1 MTIAKLVMRWLLG
14 LVVAVGVMSSGF
26 ANPGDLPLGYRIA
39 SGAYPWTGRLHALSF
54 KTAAISS
61 SVVLTQW
68 EAGEQLDPQDIDT
81 RHLYLGGNRMV
92 PLRWAAIDD
101 DARRVLDDIAPT
113 DAGEAR
119 LSWLRGD
126 LRNRALRPRDTRLGN
141 ATGARIHV
149 VPPPAWLPMQ
159 PSHTAFRQ
167 RQIKRPTT
175 AWLGTRDGL
184 LHGFDAVTGRE
195 RAGYLPRAM
204 LAGAAALTASDGP
217 VPHAPCPRPVSI
229 DADPSGTWRTL
240 LLCGIPSRDAST
252 SKQTGAVFV
261 LDVST
266 PDAGTPIGLLWEV
279 ASSQAL
285 PLSGSGPVGA
295 AMWIEH
301 GVRRW
306 TAVAIVAP
314 DDKTGARAGLALL
327 PLDRPASTWLAGTT
341 VRRMAL
347 PESGCDATTAA
358 VGLLAVTVASTA
370 GGIAQAA
377 YATDTTGRL
386 WRFGLDHLSSGA
398 EPKPSTCLHRQRSA
412 GDRVE
417 APVVVRSGIGMLV
430 VYGTGNE
437 LTAIPDRPGA
447 RGSPGRIDAMPK
459 GNGMVLRAARADANP
474 SDDGWTLALPHA
486 GERIDTLYSASPV
499 HVGFTTVAADGLQR
513 SYLIDAA
520 SGESVVVADDLGTPA
535 HAITGLPWTDTTVMP
550 IGVQSTITTGAPTA
564 PGTSTRDGFGL
575 DLWQVNGDTATL
587 QQQARWHQ
595 RRGRLG
601 WRELVRSPQ

>member
-1 MTIAKLVMRWLLG
+1 MMLFKLAIRWLLG
-14 LVVAVGVMSSGF
+14 LILAAGAMPSGF

-39 SGAYPWTGRLHALSF
+39 GGAYPWTGRLHALAF

-61 SVVLTQW
+61 SAVLTQW
-68 EAGEQLDPQDIDT
+68 EAGERLDRQDIHT
-81 RHLYLGGNRMV
+81 RHLYLGGHRLV
-92 PLRWAAIDD
+92 PLRWTAIDD
-101 DARRVLDDIAPT
+101 DARRLLDEIAPT
-113 DAGEAR
+113 DTGEAR
-119 LSWLRGD
+119 LSWMRGD
-126 LRNRALRPRDTRLGN
+126 LRNHALRPRDTRLGS

-159 PSHTAFRQ
+159 PGHTAFRQ
-167 RQIKRPTT
+167 RHVKRPTT

-204 LAGAAALTASDGP
+204 LAGAAALTARDGP

-240 LLCGIPSRDAST
+240 LLCGIPSRDTSS

-261 LDVST
+261 LDVSA
-266 PDAGTPIGLLWEV
+266 PDAGMPIGLLWEV
-279 ASSQAL
+279 AASPAL
-285 PLSGSGPVGA
+285 PLSGSGPIGA

-306 TAVAIVAP
+306 AAVAIVAP
-314 DDKTGARAGLALL
+314 DDDTGARAGLALL
-327 PLDRPASTWLAGTT
+327 PLDRPASTWLAGTN

-347 PESGCDATTAA
+347 PESGCGAATAT
-358 VGLLAVTVASTA
+358 VDLLAVTVASTA
-370 GGIAQAA
+370 SGIAQAA

-398 EPKPSTCLHRQRSA
+398 EAKPSACLHRQRSA
-412 GDRVE
+412 GDRAE
-417 APVVVRSGIGMLV
+417 APVVVRTGIGTLV

-447 RGSPGRIDAMPK
+447 RGSPGRIDALPK
-459 GNGMVLRAARADANP
+459 DKGVVLRAARSDANP
-474 SDDGWTLALPHA
+474 SDDGWTLTLPHA
-486 GERIDTLYSASPV
+486 DERIDTLYTASPV

-520 SGESVVVADDLGTPA
+520 SGESVVVADDLGIPG
-535 HAITGLPWTDTTVMP
+535 HAITGLPWTDGTVMP
-550 IGVQSTITTGAPTA
+550 IGVVSPLTAGAPTT

-575 DLWQVNGDTATL
+575 DLWQVDGDTATL
-587 QQQARWHQ
+587 QQQARWHR